1 MFDHEA
7 VYISINKPAFNVDLL
22 EERERIMS
30 YNNLSKPGRIGKLWV
45 RNRMIMPAMETWSA
59 APDGSVTESTVNH
72 YARRANGGVGIVITE
87 MTNPTPGCVT
97 FPGELDISEDRF
109 MPGMSKI
116 ADAIHSGG
124 AKAFVQLCHGG
135 VFARSN
141 ASDQPAFTPSGVS
154 TFSLP
159 GEPLHTMTKDD
170 IKQVVEDYAKCAL
183 RAKAIGFDGVE
194 LHCGHGYL
202 QVEFLSAYYNHR
214 TDEYGGSVYNRC
226 RFSLEI
232 IEKIQEYC
240 GKDFPIIFKLSAED
254 YVPDG
259 ITLEQSVEI
268 CKYVEEA
275 GVAAITVSG
284 GTLDS
289 RIPDFFDV
297 MFGRKE
303 IDEEKMQLQRGI
315 STATW
320 IPSTYCPRNLYT
332 DNAAVLK
339 KHVNIPIILVGAV
352 TPEKA
357 DEMIGAGDADF
368 AALGRQI
375 LADPDYPTKLMEDRI
390 QDMRQCL
397 RCNECLGGGNKNRTL
412 HCAVNPGL
420 GCEYQQNVLVTEA
433 AQKKRIGII
442 GSGPAGL
449 NAAIT
454 AAQRGHDVTIYE
466 KNDRLG
472 GLLYYV
478 GKPSFKIDYQKYT
491 KYLIHTVEK
500 LGVNIHLNEEFTEEV
515 AKRENF
521 DKIIAATGSEWFI
534 PNIPGARDGGIL
546 SPLDVLDGKYP
557 DVENF
562 LVCGAGLVGC
572 EVSMH
577 LAELGK
583 KVTMIDIVPNSSPA
597 NLYGVDWS
605 INARLKADHINVELE
620 KKILSMSPTEV
631 VCATKKVEAKHN
643 PNTGKGTER
652 PYDLSGPYDG
662 GEKIFKADAVICAL
676 GMRPVNALAL
686 DLIEKG
692 YPVEMIGDA
701 QRARKILDAVHE
713 GYHAG
718 RRC

>member
-1 MFDHEA
+1 M
-7 VYISINKPAFNVDLL
+7 K
-22 EERERIMS
+22 
-30 YNNLSKPGRIGKLWV
+30 YNNLLKPGKIGSMWL
-45 RNRMIMPAMETWSA
+45 RNRMVQPAMETWSA
-59 APDGSVTESTVNH
+59 TPDGSVTQATINH
-72 YARRANGGVGIVITE
+72 YLRRANGGVGLIITE

-97 FPGELDISEDRF
+97 FPGELDISEDKF
-109 MPGMSKI
+109 MPGMSMI
-116 ADAIHSGG
+116 ADAIHAGG
-124 AKAFVQLCHGG
+124 AKAAVQLCHGG

-141 ASDQPAFTPSGVS
+141 ASDQPAFTPSGIG

-159 GEPLHTMTKDD
+159 GEELKTMTKED

-183 RAKAIGFDGVE
+183 RAKAIGYDAVE

-202 QVEFLSAYYNHR
+202 QVEFLSAYYNKR
-214 TDEYGGSVYNRC
+214 TDEYGGSVYNRL

-232 IEKIQEYC
+232 IDKIHEYC

-254 YVPDG
+254 YVPEG
-259 ITLEQSVEI
+259 ITLKDSIEI
-268 CKYVEEA
+268 CKYLEEA
-275 GVAAITVSG
+275 GVDAIMISG

-297 MFGRKE
+297 MSGKKE

-315 STATW
+315 SAACW

-332 DNAAVLK
+332 DNAAEIR
-339 KHVNIPIILVGAV
+339 KHVKIPVITVGAV

-357 DEMIGAGDADF
+357 EQMIADGEADF

-375 LADPDYPTKLMEDRI
+375 LADPDYPSKLMAGQIEDV
-390 QDMRQCL
+390 RQCL

-412 HCAVNPGL
+412 HCAVNPNL
-420 GCEYQQNVLVTEA
+420 GNDLMESTELRPA
-433 AQKKRIGII
+433 AKKKRIGII

-454 AAQRGHDVTIYE
+454 AAARGHEVVLYE
-466 KNDRLG
+466 KGERLG
-472 GLLYYV
+472 GLMYYV
-478 GKPSFKIDYQKYT
+478 GKPAFKIDYQKYT
-491 KYLIHTVEK
+491 NHLIHMVKTLDVDIRM
-500 LGVNIHLNEEFTEEV
+500 NTEFTEEIA
-515 AKRENF
+515 AKEQF

-534 PNIPGARDGGIL
+534 PNIPGANDGGIL
-546 SPLDVLDGKYP
+546 SPLEVLDGNYP
-557 DVENF
+557 DVQNF
-562 LVCGAGLVGC
+562 IVCGAGLVGC

-577 LAELGK
+577 LAESGK

-597 NLYGVDWS
+597 NLYGVDWN
-605 INARLKADHINVELE
+605 INARLKADHIQVELE

-631 VCATKKVEAKHN
+631 VVDTKKTEQPHN

-662 GEKIFKADAVICAL
+662 GQKTFKADAVICAL
-676 GMRPVNALAL
+676 GMRSVNDLATTL
-686 DLIEKG
+686 LEKG
-692 YPVEMIGDA
+692 YPVEVIGDA
-701 QRARKILDAVHE
+701 QKARKILNAVHE

-718 RRC
+718 RRA